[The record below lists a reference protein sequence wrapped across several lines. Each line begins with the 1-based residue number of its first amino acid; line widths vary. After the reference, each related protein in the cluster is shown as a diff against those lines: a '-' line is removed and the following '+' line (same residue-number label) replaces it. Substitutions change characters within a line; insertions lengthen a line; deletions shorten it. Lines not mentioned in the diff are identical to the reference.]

1 MKMMRLAPLLLAM
14 IAPAA
19 SFSIKS
25 HPTSLSFSKMN
36 KRSTIKLHSEN
47 NGDGMIELT
56 SALAKL
62 DRQWQLSQ
70 QSKRGGNTI
79 GNEWIPLP
87 LNDNDTSSTTTTTTT
102 TDPNNLVYL
111 LEPSV
116 GTPSITLLF
125 VGGAGLG
132 QFPHIAYNELLKRI
146 STKCNAAVIAV
157 PYEVGLDHFE
167 LAKVTGEKIRKA
179 LIHCEDTRSYSSN
192 MPKFM
197 LGHSLG
203 AKLQTITLS
212 ATNDAVSAEELAG
225 VGFMSFNNFGFKNTI
240 TMAKSFAQELRND
253 RVKKAGVDTASVSD
267 DMNGGGG
274 GGDNN
279 AMFDMLFNLAEV
291 AVGAVGVEFTPS
303 PDDTKRILSLKYDAK
318 LQSKTRLFVFDDDEL
333 DSSLD
338 IIDSCTAGS
347 SSSDGSDGLTSSGLR
362 GSHLTPVFL
371 KFGLEDLDLPE
382 EAREMAG
389 QVAGGFQNASFG
401 DEEYLNEAVD
411 EVCGW
416 ILGREPSRR
425 PSWSKQRQSSGDGGY
440 ESESSWRLSGGV
452 VDAEVE

>member
-25 HPTSLSFSKMN
+25 HPTSLSFYKMN

-70 QSKRGGNTI
+70 QSKQGGNTI

-102 TDPNNLVYL
+102 AADPNNLVYL

-197 LGHSLG
+197 LSHSLG
-203 AKLQTITLS
+203 AKLQSITLS

-253 RVKKAGVDTASVSD
+253 RVKKAGVDNASVSD
-267 DMNGGGG
+267 DMSGGGGG

-291 AVGAVGVEFTPS
+291 AVGVEFTPS

-318 LQSKTRLFVFDDDEL
+318 LQLKTRLFVFDDEL

-347 SSSDGSDGLTSSGLR
+347 SDGNDGLTSSGLR

>member
-1 MKMMRLAPLLLAM
+1 
-14 IAPAA
+14 
-19 SFSIKS
+19 
-25 HPTSLSFSKMN
+25 
-36 KRSTIKLHSEN
+36 
-47 NGDGMIELT
+47 MIELT

-70 QSKRGGNTI
+70 QSKQGGNTI

-87 LNDNDTSSTTTTTTT
+87 LNDNDTSTTTT
-102 TDPNNLVYL
+102 TDSNNLVYL
-111 LEPSV
+111 LKPSV

-125 VGGAGLG
+125 VGGAGLC

-146 STKCNAAVIAV
+146 STKCNAVVIAV
-157 PYEVGLDHFE
+157 PCEVGLDHFE

-179 LIHCEDTRSYSSN
+179 LINCEDTRSYSST

-267 DMNGGGG
+267 DMSG

-318 LQSKTRLFVFDDDEL
+318 LQLKTRLFVFDDEL

-347 SSSDGSDGLTSSGLR
+347 SSSDDDGSDGLTSSGLR

-389 QVAGGFQNASFG
+389 QVAGGFENASFG

-425 PSWSKQRQSSGDGGY
+425 PSWSKQRQRW
-440 ESESSWRLSGGV
+440 EWRI
-452 VDAEVE
+452 

>member
-19 SFSIKS
+19 SFSITS

-87 LNDNDTSSTTTTTTT
+87 LNDNDPSSTTTATTTR
-102 TDPNNLVYL
+102 DPNNLVYL

-179 LIHCEDTRSYSSN
+179 LIHCEDIRSYSSN

-267 DMNGGGG
+267 DMSGG

-303 PDDTKRILSLKYDAK
+303 PDDTKRILSLKYDGK

-338 IIDSCTAGS
+338 IVDSCTAGS
-347 SSSDGSDGLTSSGLR
+347 SSSSDDGSDGLTSSGLR